1 MMQNGEA
8 VSRRSAQTAL
18 TPSASLVPRFAQAL
32 VADVVHR
39 CEVWTVLECHAVS
52 RAAVSPQRDMHRV
65 RTVVPELNQQV
76 LAPRA
81 PADWQHLELGL
92 HRAIAE
98 QAGNPL
104 LAMMLAE
111 VGAELED
118 ICSRH
123 IRRPI
128 HRPGTLWLL
137 QCQHRKILS
146 YIEAGRADDAVLHT
160 RVHLHLIRD
169 QLVAALSAEPG

>member
-8 VSRRSAQTAL
+8 VSRRSAKTLVA
-18 TPSASLVPRFAQAL
+18 PSAGLVPRFAQTL
-32 VADVVHR
+32 VADVLHR
-39 CEVWTVLECHAVS
+39 CEVWTLLECHAVS
-52 RAAVSPQRDMHRV
+52 RAALSPHRDVHTLRSV
-65 RTVVPELNQQV
+65 FPELNHHV
-76 LAPRA
+76 LSPHT
-81 PADWQHLELGL
+81 PADWQHLEVGL

-111 VGAELED
+111 VGSQLED

-123 IRRPI
+123 ISRPI

-146 YIEAGRADDAVLHT
+146 CIEAGGADEAVLHT
-160 RVHLHLIRD
+160 RAHLHLIRD
-169 QLVAALSAEPG
+169 QLVAALSA